1 VIDPGVHAKYNPG
14 PVRTGLLVLTLAALL
29 GLAACGGGDEAE
41 PLGLEQ
47 RFIHAEDAPGYEPDP
62 VEGGK
67 HTWGNTNDFVD
78 QTHDRLVSATK
89 AEAEAFLTEAGFVR
103 AIGGTRFLPGSDG
116 EHSRGDPHVVTGV
129 LQFESEEGARDAVD
143 WFDEDG
149 RQPCPGNC
157 GVTIS
162 EFEVDGIPDA
172 KGVRRVLTAERLPQG
187 EEGEP
192 FDSYDIWFAD
202 GPFAYY
208 VGTFAPPGPATTEA
222 FAEGIAKRIYDRVEG
237 APPPEQ

>member
-1 VIDPGVHAKYNPG
+1 M
-14 PVRTGLLVLTLAALL
+14 RTGFLVLTLAAVL
-29 GLAACGGGDEAE
+29 GLAACGGGDEAG
-41 PLGLEQ
+41 PLSLEQ
-47 RFIHAEDAPGYEPDP
+47 RFIQDADAPGYPPDP

-67 HTWGNTNDFVD
+67 HTWGNAEDFVD
-78 QTHDRLVSATK
+78 QTHDRISATK
-89 AEAEAFLTEAGFVR
+89 AEAEQFLTEAGFVR

-116 EHSRGDPHVVTGV
+116 EHSPGDPHVITGV
-129 LQFESEEGARDAVD
+129 LQFESDEGARDAVE

-149 RQPCPGNC
+149 HQPCPDNC
-157 GVTIS
+157 GIIIS

-192 FDSYDIWFAD
+192 FRPFDSYDIWFAD

-208 VGTFAPPGPATTEA
+208 VGTFAPPGPATKETV
-222 FAEGIAKRIYDRVEG
+222 AEGIAKRIYDRVKG
-237 APPPEQ
+237 APPPEG